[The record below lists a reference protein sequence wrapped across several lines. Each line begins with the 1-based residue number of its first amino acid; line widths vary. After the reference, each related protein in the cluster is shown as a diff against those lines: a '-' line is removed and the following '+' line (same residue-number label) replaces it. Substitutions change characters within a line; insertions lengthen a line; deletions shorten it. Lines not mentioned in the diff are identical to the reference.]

1 MPLHPFIEAMLA
13 QMAAAGRPALSAGSP
28 ADARAMLAAGRP
40 ALGPRATVGSV
51 RDLTVPTRGGGIAA
65 RLVMPQG
72 PADGL
77 VVHLHGG
84 GWVVGAID
92 DFDVLAHALA
102 AKSGCAVLLPDYR
115 LAPEFPFPAG
125 LEDAED
131 ALAFAAREGAA
142 LCGRDVPVVV
152 AGDSAGANLA
162 TVAARRLGGRVDLA
176 LQVLA
181 YPVADADLDRP
192 SYARHGTGLP
202 LTRADMDWFFGHY
215 VPADRRA
222 DPDVS
227 PLRAPDLSGLPP
239 ALVLLAEYDV
249 LHDEGEAYARAMAR
263 AGVPVTLRRLDGLTH
278 GFMRLHN
285 HVAEVDRVLD
295 DVAAAIRTAVGRR
308 GDEPEDRP
316 EPVAGR
322 TAR

>member
-28 ADARAMLAAGRP
+28 ENARAMLAAGRA
-40 ALGPRATVGSV
+40 ALGPRAAAGSV
-51 RDLTVPTRGGGIAA
+51 RDVPVPTRSGGIAA

-72 PADGL
+72 TAAGL
-77 VVHLHGG
+77 IVYLHGG
-84 GWVVGAID
+84 GWVLGAID

-131 ALAFAAREGAA
+131 TLMFAVREIAA

-162 TVAARRLGGRVDLA
+162 TVAARRLRGRVDLA

-181 YPVADADLDRP
+181 YPVTDADPGRD
-192 SYARHGTGLP
+192 SYRRHGTGLP
-202 LTRADMDWFFGHY
+202 LTRTDMDWFFGLY
-215 VPADRRA
+215 VPAGRRS

-249 LHDEGEAYARAMAR
+249 LHDEGEAYAQAMAR

-278 GFMRLHN
+278 GFLRLHN
-285 HVAEVDRVLD
+285 HVGDVDRVLD
-295 DVAAAIRTAVGRR
+295 EVAAAIRTAVGRR
-308 GDEPEDRP
+308 ADEPEDRP

-322 TAR
+322 TAP